1 MTGSAPQK
9 EERIMTGRVLLFVS
23 MLLAAGCLMTGC
35 TDRPAPEPD
44 ASSVQTETT
53 AQSTSPETETTAAVT
68 DTTAAKKQSSDSGE
82 PAEFRF
88 TVPEADIVI
97 DPAQPDQ
104 PKQPDQP
111 AQPDDTG
118 AEPERRIETG
128 PWIEIDY

>member
-1 MTGSAPQK
+1 
-9 EERIMTGRVLLFVS
+9 MTGRVLLSVS

-53 AQSTSPETETTAAVT
+53 AQSTS
-68 DTTAAKKQSSDSGE
+68 
-82 PAEFRF
+82 
-88 TVPEADIVI
+88 PEADIVI